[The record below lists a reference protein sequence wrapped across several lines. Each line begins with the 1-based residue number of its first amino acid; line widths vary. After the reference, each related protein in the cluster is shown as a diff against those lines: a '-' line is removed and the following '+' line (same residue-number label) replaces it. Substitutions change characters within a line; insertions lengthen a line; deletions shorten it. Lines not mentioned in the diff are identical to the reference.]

1 MRKVFQALLK
11 CQFVVSLLSQRGVPL
26 HTASLHKQTEDR
38 KKTFSL
44 QKEFKVGH
52 VYRFSCHCWQWREG
66 DRDVVAW
73 LELKGDIVIVCNHT
87 TTAARAVETPG
98 TMATLL

>member
-11 CQFVVSLLSQRGVPL
+11 CQFVVSLLSQRGMPL
-26 HTASLHKQTEDR
+26 LTASLHKQTDDR
-38 KKTFSL
+38 KKTHFHYKKNS
-44 QKEFKVGH
+44 KWVM
-52 VYRFSCHCWQWREG
+52 YRFSCHCWQWREG